1 MKPNQSHSI
10 SSIASKKKKILNCK
24 PMHAIAQSISKI
36 LYLIIQA
43 TWEEIQSS
51 YESSSNVT
59 LLFLQYTPI
68 KTFKRS

>member
-1 MKPNQSHSI
+1 
-10 SSIASKKKKILNCK
+10 
-24 PMHAIAQSISKI
+24 MHAIAQSISKI

-59 LLFLQYTPI
+59 LLFLQYTQV